1 MSFGSGAGDTIEGVK
16 QAILPVITGS
26 RVDGV
31 NQRTINYYTSSAD
44 AKALNANSS
53 SFENTDLDNFSHLF
67 QGLRNSFYEGVKN
80 TGKTTSD
87 GKEPIEVIVSAP
99 TKLVTTDEGGSPLIT
114 GDGNVPDFK
123 DPDKEP
129 LDKLVEEKGLKDVV
143 PKVETDEDRTA
154 TKKLDSAKKELS
166 TQKQID
172 TLKEVN
178 KSAQSSSRNKE
189 LEK

>member
-26 RVDGV
+26 RVYGV

-178 KSAQSSSRNKE
+178 KSAQSSSGNKE